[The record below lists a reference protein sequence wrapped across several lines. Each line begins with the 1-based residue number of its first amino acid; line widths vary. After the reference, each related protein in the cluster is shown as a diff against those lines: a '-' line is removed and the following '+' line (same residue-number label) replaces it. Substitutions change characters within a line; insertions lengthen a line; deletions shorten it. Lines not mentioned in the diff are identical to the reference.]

1 MPTVEHQ
8 PVDDIQLP
16 SHMRSFA
23 GRRRPPAFITL
34 IWTGS
39 LMDDVAEATWKFE
52 EEENVYK

>member
-23 GRRRPPAFITL
+23 GRRRPAAFI
-34 IWTGS
+34 TGS
-39 LMDDVAEATWKFE
+39 LMDGVAEATWKFE

>member
-23 GRRRPPAFITL
+23 GRRRPAAFITL

-39 LMDDVAEATWKFE
+39 LMDGVAEATWKFE
-52 EEENVYK
+52 EENVYK